1 MESARGGL
9 QARLLVDAV
18 DMAEAIA
25 SGELVRGDNP
35 VCVTF
40 ELLIEPVLD

>member
-25 SGELVRGDNP
+25 SGNSSAGTIPSASPSN
-35 VCVTF
+35 C
-40 ELLIEPVLD
+40 